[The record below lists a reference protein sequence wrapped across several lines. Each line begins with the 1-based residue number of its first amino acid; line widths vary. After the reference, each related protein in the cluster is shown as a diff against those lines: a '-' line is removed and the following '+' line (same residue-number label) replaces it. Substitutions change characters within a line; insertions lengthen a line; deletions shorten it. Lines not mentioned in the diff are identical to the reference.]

1 MRRAARR
8 DTLEGDIVQAL
19 RSVGASV
26 TRINEA
32 GAPDLLVG
40 FRGVTYCLECK
51 TPKRKDGKAQT
62 RASGTELTPAQVR
75 WRESWRGGPAV
86 VVRSMTDALQAVG
99 GMVSPVATVRAPCET
114 CP

>member
-1 MRRAARR
+1 MATMRRAARR
-8 DTLEGDIVQAL
+8 DQHEADIVQVL

-51 TPKRKDGKAQT
+51 TPKRKDGKGQSN
-62 RASGTELTPAQVR
+62 ASKGGRGELTAAQVEW
-75 WRESWRGGPAV
+75 WRSWRGGPAV

-99 GMVSPVATVRAPCET
+99 AMV
-114 CP
+114 